1 MSKIF
6 YFSLPTITCSSC
18 VSSIEGI
25 LEENRST
32 LKIKSYVV
40 NLTEKKLSLEF
51 DSDDPTELI
60 SLQQQLIHLLDD
72 EGGFPC
78 SLVLKPNPEYFRWV
92 YAAIGILTGLGLLI
106 LSMTGLA
113 LPVYVMAIIGVISTG
128 LTLFLGKN
136 SFLHAITQWKK
147 TRSLNMDT
155 LFTISSLSLI
165 VVSIVAFF
173 IPWLPMMFETGLLIF
188 GFRHL
193 GIAIRNLMTNKMM
206 AQQKF
211 QARAPR
217 MVRVVLSDG
226 TFEDKSLSM
235 VIPGETI
242 FIDASKADTVIPLD
256 GECLTANATV
266 TELLVTGQT
275 SLRNT
280 KNNEILLAGM
290 VIPRGY
296 PAITLKVVCGQQDSF
311 LARLDANIDAAIS
324 KKAPIQ
330 AYADKILQYFIP
342 FVFGLSIL
350 SGIVIGIFFSPMLAI
365 QCAASVLVSA
375 CPCTLGFVVPLAISI
390 GIHKMQAN
398 GILRFNDSSMIE
410 AADSIDAVVFDLN
423 GTLTE
428 GRPEVV
434 RGEVFDDAQMG
445 FDDILNIAANL
456 EINLSHSFAKA
467 IWDHATQRLGAVRL
481 LDMTVETN
489 QKTASGVIGSLGED
503 EWALGNMHLMQEQLI
518 DILPL
523 ESSVM
528 TNPTETVLYIAKNK
542 KVVGYFVVNDP
553 LRVEAR
559 ETLASLRRL
568 GKSVY
573 ICTGA
578 DQGTALRYANE
589 LDIPTEHVFAD
600 RTPLTQT
607 KTDFIRDLQAQHLKV
622 AMIGEAGN
630 DASPIALSDLGIAIQ
645 SKSSDVVTQDAAG
658 IVIENGSL
666 QPVLNTFV
674 IARQTMR
681 QIKQNLWFSLAY
693 NMVSLLLAGGLLV
706 GLGFVLNPGIGVA
719 IMILQTCLILA
730 NAYRFNKQ
738 KVPSIVTSPAEQNTA
753 VDVLTDET
761 EHSNLSELR
770 PVSSLAA
777 EPPEE
782 MNNYAALFRPTGSTT
797 RRLNVSQPPILTVHS
812 SLPGACGP

>member
-1 MSKIF
+1 
-6 YFSLPTITCSSC
+6 
-18 VSSIEGI
+18 
-25 LEENRST
+25 
-32 LKIKSYVV
+32 
-40 NLTEKKLSLEF
+40 
-51 DSDDPTELI
+51 
-60 SLQQQLIHLLDD
+60 
-72 EGGFPC
+72 
-78 SLVLKPNPEYFRWV
+78 
-92 YAAIGILTGLGLLI
+92 
-106 LSMTGLA
+106 
-113 LPVYVMAIIGVISTG
+113 
-128 LTLFLGKN
+128 
-136 SFLHAITQWKK
+136 
-147 TRSLNMDT
+147 
-155 LFTISSLSLI
+155 
-165 VVSIVAFF
+165 
-173 IPWLPMMFETGLLIF
+173 
-188 GFRHL
+188 
-193 GIAIRNLMTNKMM
+193 
-206 AQQKF
+206 
-211 QARAPR
+211 
-217 MVRVVLSDG
+217 
-226 TFEDKSLSM
+226 
-235 VIPGETI
+235 
-242 FIDASKADTVIPLD
+242 
-256 GECLTANATV
+256 
-266 TELLVTGQT
+266 
-275 SLRNT
+275 
-280 KNNEILLAGM
+280 
-290 VIPRGY
+290 
-296 PAITLKVVCGQQDSF
+296 
-311 LARLDANIDAAIS
+311 
-324 KKAPIQ
+324 
-330 AYADKILQYFIP
+330 
-342 FVFGLSIL
+342 
-350 SGIVIGIFFSPMLAI
+350 
-365 QCAASVLVSA
+365 
-375 CPCTLGFVVPLAISI
+375 
-390 GIHKMQAN
+390 
-398 GILRFNDSSMIE
+398 
-410 AADSIDAVVFDLN
+410 
-423 GTLTE
+423 
-428 GRPEVV
+428 
-434 RGEVFDDAQMG
+434 
-445 FDDILNIAANL
+445 
-456 EINLSHSFAKA
+456 
-467 IWDHATQRLGAVRL
+467 
-481 LDMTVETN
+481 
-489 QKTASGVIGSLGED
+489 
-503 EWALGNMHLMQEQLI
+503 MHLMQEQLI

-622 AMIGEAGN
+622 AMIGDAGN